1 MLNQNQLGIY
11 DMTILE
17 LLEIKHPIF
26 LAPMAGV
33 STPELAAEVS
43 NQGALGSLGLGA
55 NTPSAAKELILK
67 TQALTEK
74 PFQVNFF
81 CHQSESLN
89 PDIAQQWIEYIAPH
103 FEKFGTTPPTQL
115 NCIYPSFLDNDDFL
129 NIVLETQPKA
139 VSFHFGIPH
148 PHQIKAL
155 KDAGII
161 TMVSATN
168 LIEAQ
173 QIEAAG
179 IDLIIAQ
186 GIEAGGHRGIF
197 NQHFDAAIKTL
208 DLVQLIS
215 KHCTTPV
222 IAAGGIMNGEQ
233 AKQMLKAGASAVQL
247 GTAFVQC
254 KSSSANTA
262 YRKALFNQNITQI
275 SASLSGRPARGL
287 IGTWHTEI
295 DRPNRPNVPAY
306 PYTYDLAK
314 QLMAIANQQHDF
326 SYGAFW
332 AGSNVAQIRELEA
345 ADLVNQLVLEIKS
358 N

>member
-1 MLNQNQLGIY
+1 MS
-11 DMTILE
+11 ILE
-17 LLEIKHPIF
+17 LLEIKHPIL

-43 NQGALGSLGLGA
+43 NQGAFGSLGLGA
-55 NTPSAAKELILK
+55 NTPETAKAQILK
-67 TQALTEK
+67 TQEHTDHT
-74 PFQVNFF
+74 FQVNFF
-81 CHQSESLN
+81 CHQSEVLN
-89 PDIAQQWIEYIAPH
+89 PGTAQQWIDYIRPQ
-103 FEKFGTTPPTQL
+103 FEKFAAQPPTQL

-129 NIVLETQPKA
+129 NVVLETRPKA

-148 PHQIKAL
+148 PHQIQAL

-173 QIEAAG
+173 AIEAAG
-179 IDLIIAQ
+179 IDMIIAQ

-197 NQHFDAAIKTL
+197 NQQFDAAIKTS
-208 DLVQLIS
+208 DLVSLITQ
-215 KHCTTPV
+215 HCTIPV

-233 AKQMLKAGASAVQL
+233 ARAMLKLGAAGVQL

-254 KSSSANTA
+254 KSSSANAA
-262 YRKALFNQNITQI
+262 YRKALFSQPITQI

-287 IGTWHTEI
+287 LGAWHTQI
-295 DRPNRPNVPAY
+295 DSPSRPKVPAY

-314 QLMAIANQQHDF
+314 QLMSVAGGQHDF
-326 SYGAFW
+326 SYAAFW

-345 ADLVNQLVLEIKS
+345 ADLVNQLVLEMKT